1 MEIITTHEMA
11 DFDALASLIAAK
23 KLYPKAHL
31 VLPGSQEKQVRDYLK
46 ESPFALELIPANK
59 VKPEEVSLMVV
70 VDTKLKERIGPLGKV
85 VELGKAKLHVYD
97 HHPSHPKDLQGDL
110 EVVRETGAATTIL
123 VKILRDRGIKISPE
137 EATLFTLGIYEDT
150 GCFTFNSTTPEDLEA
165 AAYLLACGAEL
176 NTVSDYVK
184 RELTPEQVD
193 MLNEMIKNAE
203 EHNFNGVDVVIT
215 SISRERYVGDLAVL
229 AHKFKDMKN
238 LNVLFVLARM
248 DDRITLI
255 ARSRIPLVN
264 VGEIA
269 EEFGGGGHP
278 SAASAMIKDMTL
290 VQAKELLIETLN
302 AHLSKVHTASSVMV
316 VPVLWIAPHA
326 PIKEV
331 EQMMVRYNIN
341 AMPVLENEDGKL
353 LGVITRQTVEKALYH
368 GLGEAPVEDY
378 MSTDIESVDPQTPLT
393 EVERVMMEKNQRIV
407 PVVEDDKVVGIVS
420 RGDVL
425 RVLYRELSYSPQPL
439 KESASSFPFVK
450 NVRSILR
457 DRLPDYCNNILKEAG
472 DVANEM
478 GVNVYVVGGF
488 VRDLLLRVDNLDID
502 LVVEGGDGIVFA
514 HHLAS
519 RFGGRVNA
527 HKKFHTAVV
536 VLPDGFKIDVAT
548 ARMEY
553 YEEPAALP
561 VVKMGSIKR
570 DLYRRDFSINAM
582 AIKLNGENA
591 FHLIDFFGG
600 QKDLKEKR
608 IRVLHNLSFVEDPT
622 RAFRAIRFEQRY
634 GFRIG
639 KQTERLIKIA
649 IKENCFEAL
658 SKHRLFTELRL
669 MLSEREPWSM
679 VKRMDQLGL
688 LKFVHPRL
696 RITSSLEELFEE
708 LDDVVAW
715 YSLLFLEETIEPWIL
730 YLAALFSHLKAVEV
744 KGALTELGLPR
755 HHLRQIFRIHVTAP
769 RLVKVLE
776 EHDVEDRVWLL
787 EELKDKPTDL
797 LLYVMALSKED
808 KVRKGI
814 SVFLTMLRK
823 VKPLLTGKDLIEM
836 GLTPGPLFKEVFDG
850 LVKARILGKVRDRQ
864 EEKRWVEDFLRN
876 RKANQSEL

>member
-11 DFDALASLIAAK
+11 DFDALASSVAAK
-23 KLYPKAHL
+23 KLYPTAHL

-59 VKPEEVSLMVV
+59 VKPEDVGLMVV
-70 VDTKLKERIGPLGKV
+70 VDTKLKERIGPLGEV
-85 VELGKAKLHVYD
+85 VELGKAKIHVYD
-97 HHPSHPKDLQGDL
+97 HHPSHPKDIQGDL

-123 VKILRDRGIKISPE
+123 VKILRERGIEISPD
-137 EATLFTLGIYEDT
+137 EATLFALGIYEDT
-150 GCFTFNSTTPEDLEA
+150 GCFTFNSTTQEDLEA
-165 AAYLLACGAEL
+165 VSYLLACGADL

-184 RELTPEQVD
+184 RDLTAEQVEMLND
-193 MLNEMIKNAE
+193 MLNNAE
-203 EHNFNGVDVVIT
+203 EHNFNGVEVTIT
-215 SISRERYVGDLAVL
+215 TISRERYVGDLAVL
-229 AHKFKDMKN
+229 AHKLKDMEN

-255 ARSRIPLVN
+255 ARSRISMVN

-278 SAASAMIKDMTL
+278 SAASAVIKDLTL
-290 VQAKELLIETLN
+290 VQAKEKLISILRE
-302 AHLSKVHTASSVMV
+302 HLGKVHTAGSVMV
-316 VPVLWIAPHA
+316 VPVLWIAPEA
-326 PIKEV
+326 PIREV

-341 AMPVLENEDGKL
+341 AMPVLESEDGRL

-368 GLGEAPVEDY
+368 GLGDAPVEDY
-378 MSTDIESVDPQTPLT
+378 MSTDVESVDPHTPLT

-407 PVVEDDKVVGIVS
+407 PVVEDDRVVGIVS

-439 KESASSFPFVK
+439 KENVSNFPFVK
-450 NVRSILR
+450 NVRSIVK
-457 DRLPDYCNNILKEAG
+457 DRLPLYCRDILNKAG
-472 DVANEM
+472 EVADEM

-488 VRDLLLRVDNLDID
+488 VRDLLLRVKNLDVD
-502 LVVEGGDGIVFA
+502 LVVEGGDGIAFA
-514 HHLAS
+514 HLFAN
-519 RFGGRVNA
+519 RLGGRVNA
-527 HKKFHTAVV
+527 HRKFQTAVV

-582 AIKLNGENA
+582 AIKLNGDNA

-649 IKENCFEAL
+649 IKENCFDAL

-679 VKRMDQLGL
+679 VRRMDELGL
-688 LKFVHPRL
+688 LRFVHPKL
-696 RITSSLEELFEE
+696 RATPALEELFEE
-708 LDDVVAW
+708 LDDVIAW
-715 YSLLFLEETIEPWIL
+715 YMLLFLEESVEPWIL
-730 YLAALFSHLKAVEV
+730 YLTALFSGLKAVEL
-744 KGALTELGLPR
+744 KGALQELGLPR
-755 HHLRQIFRIHVTAP
+755 HQLRQIFKIHVTAP
-769 RLVKVLE
+769 RLVKTLKE
-776 EHDVEDRVWLL
+776 GDTGDRVWLL
-787 EELKDKPTDL
+787 ETLQGKPIDL
-797 LLYVMALSKED
+797 LLYTMALSKDEG
-808 KVRKGI
+808 VRKGI
-814 SVFLTMLRK
+814 SEFLTRLRK
-823 VKPLLTGKDLIEM
+823 EKPSLTGKDLIAM
-836 GLTPGPLFKEVFDG
+836 GLTPGPLFREVFNG
-850 LVKARILGKVRDRQ
+850 LVKARILGEVRDRQ
-864 EEKRWVEDFLRN
+864 EERRWVERFISGRGI
-876 RKANQSEL
+876 